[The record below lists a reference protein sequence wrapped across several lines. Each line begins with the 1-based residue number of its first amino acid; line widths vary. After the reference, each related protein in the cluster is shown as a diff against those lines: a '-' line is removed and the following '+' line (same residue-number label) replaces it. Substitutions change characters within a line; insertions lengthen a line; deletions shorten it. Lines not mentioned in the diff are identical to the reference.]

1 MALKEKISADLIQ
14 ALKNK
19 ESLKIE
25 TFRFLLA
32 VIHNQEI
39 EKRSRDKVGD
49 LNDEEIIS
57 ILNREVK
64 KRREAAQ
71 LYNQGNRTDLAEK
84 ELAELKIIQVYLP
97 TELSE
102 VEIRKTI
109 REKIVKINVRG
120 EKDFGRAMGEAMK
133 LFGVRADASLVAK
146 ILKEEIRVVGENN

>member
-19 ESLKIE
+19 ESLRLE

-39 EKRSRDKVGD
+39 EKKSRDKVGD
-49 LNDEEIIS
+49 LSDDEITS
-57 ILNREVK
+57 ILNREAK
-64 KRREAAQ
+64 KRKEANQ
-71 LYNQGNRTDLAEK
+71 LYNQGGRPDLAQK

-102 VEIRKTI
+102 AEIRKII
-109 REKIVKINVRG
+109 RETIVKINVGG
-120 EKDFGRAMGEAMK
+120 EKDFGRAMGETMK
-133 LFGVRADASLVAK
+133 LFGGRADASLVAG
-146 ILKEEIRVVGENN
+146 ILREEIGAVKENN